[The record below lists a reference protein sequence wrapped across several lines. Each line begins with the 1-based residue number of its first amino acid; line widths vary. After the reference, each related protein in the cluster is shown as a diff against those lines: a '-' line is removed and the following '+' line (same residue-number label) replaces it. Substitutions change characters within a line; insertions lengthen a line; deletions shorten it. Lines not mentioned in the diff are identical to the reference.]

1 MKTLRQQHTAETA
14 SQHIYIIK
22 LCVCVHA
29 CVHAQLHLP
38 HSSNM
43 HECVCETQ
51 SHEPTQLH
59 GDVLLNGV
67 SAAKWYLPAGRAAM
81 FAPSLAAHVVA
92 EKHAKS
98 AVNVN
103 VFLKTPTM

>member
-22 LCVCVHA
+22 LCVCA
-29 CVHAQLHLP
+29 CMRAQLHLP

-81 FAPSLAAHVVA
+81 FVPSLAAHVVA

-103 VFLKTPTM
+103 VFLKTM